1 MDTAPRPPLTSLEKS
16 LADSEARWNA
26 LLEVSLDG
34 VWIFDREGRVRHAN
48 PAMCR
53 LLDREA
59 HEVLGHVVY
68 EFLPTDTAEE
78 VRRRLANLDPARSP
92 GPLSEFRVLRRDG
105 SVVEVEAAG
114 GLIRQGEETCVVAV
128 ARPVA
133 QRKQMESALDNT
145 KQRLRGTFDALAE
158 GVIVQDGAGR
168 IVDCNPAAC
177 RILGLNAEQ
186 MAGRSSIDPRWRAV
200 HEDGSSYP
208 GQTHPAMKTLRT
220 GRPSREDVM
229 GVHKPDGSLSWIS
242 INSEPLLDATQSVV
256 GVVTSFSD
264 VTERKAANREL
275 EGERQLNRRIIE
287 TSPFGICIYDEEGNC
302 LAANPAMA
310 RDIGASLAQV
320 LAQNYHRVESW
331 KRSGL
336 YDLALRA
343 LKTDVPLTMGGP
355 VTTSFGKPAW
365 LELTCRALDL
375 GGRRGLMVVTRDLT
389 EAKRAEQALE
399 QSEILYRSVV
409 QQASDGI
416 FIAGP
421 DGRYTEVNDA
431 GCRMLGYTRD
441 ELLTKQMG
449 DLVDAEDLQR
459 VPLQVERLRSG
470 EPVLIERRMRRK
482 DGSVL
487 LAEISAHM
495 LPDGQFVGVVRDIG
509 QRMATEEALRAKAV
523 AERSNRAK
531 SEFVSRMSHE
541 LRTPLNAILGF
552 SELLQVD
559 PQHPLEPA
567 QRTKLEH
574 VRKAG
579 RHLLTLIDDL
589 LDLSRIEAG
598 AMKLLVEDID
608 LIEVVRDAI
617 EDLRSDAEGAG
628 VRLAFEV
635 PAGTP
640 TRARG
645 DRTRLRQVVVNLV
658 SNAIKYNRPGGMAT
672 VRLAM
677 SGERLHLS
685 VIDEGSGMTPQQ
697 LRGLFQPFNRLGREA
712 SRVEGTGIGLVITRS
727 LVELMGGV
735 LTVRSEPGR
744 GSEFIVD
751 LPVARPAAAV
761 PVAPA
766 SAHMAVVTRTDV
778 SGRVL
783 YIEDDEVNRV
793 LMQAYLALRPNVEL
807 VMAVDG
813 KSGIHAA
820 LTTAPDV
827 VLVDMSLPDMRGLDV
842 LRTLRSSP
850 RGRRLPCFAIS
861 ADAMPEDVAA
871 AQAAGMD
878 AYLTKP
884 LAIAQLLST
893 LDATLSVGRS
903 MQRSQ

>member
-1 MDTAPRPPLTSLEKS
+1 MDTAPPAPLTPLEKS
-16 LADSEARWNA
+16 LEDSETRWHA

-34 VWIFDREGRVRHAN
+34 VWIFDREGHVRHAN

-59 HEVLGHVVY
+59 REVLGHVVY

-78 VRRRLANLDPARSP
+78 VRRRLATLDPTRPP

-114 GLIRQGEETCVVAV
+114 ALIRQGEEICVVAV

-133 QRKQMESALDNT
+133 QRKQMESALDTT
-145 KQRLRGTFDALAE
+145 KQRLRSTFDALAE
-158 GVIVQDGAGR
+158 GVIVQDAAGR

-177 RILGLNAEQ
+177 RILGLDAEQ
-186 MAGRSSIDPRWRAV
+186 LAGRTSIDPRWRAV
-200 HEDGSSYP
+200 HEDGSPYP
-208 GQTHPAMKTLRT
+208 GDTHPAMKTLRT
-220 GRPSREDVM
+220 GRPSRQDVM
-229 GVHKPDGSLSWIS
+229 GVHKPNGSLSWIS

-336 YDLALRA
+336 YELALQA
-343 LKTDVPLTMGGP
+343 LKTDVPLTMSGP
-355 VTTSFGKPAW
+355 VTTSFGKQVW

-375 GGRRGLMVVTRDLT
+375 GSRRGLMVVTRDLT
-389 EAKRAEQALE
+389 EAKRAERALE

-441 ELLTKQMG
+441 ELLAKRMG

-459 VPLQVERLRSG
+459 VPLQVERLRGG

-487 LAEISAHM
+487 LVEISARM
-495 LPDGQFVGVVRDIG
+495 LPGGQFFGMVRDIG
-509 QRMATEEALRAKAV
+509 QRKAAEEALRAKAV

-559 PQHPLEPA
+559 PQHSLEPA
-567 QRTKLEH
+567 QKAKLEH

-598 AMKLLVEDID
+598 AMKLQVEDFD
-608 LIEVVRDAI
+608 AYEVVREALD
-617 EDLRSDAEGAG
+617 DLRASAEAVG
-628 VRLAFEV
+628 VRLSLEV
-635 PAGTP
+635 PTGTTP
-640 TRARG
+640 RARG

-672 VRLAM
+672 VQLANV
-677 SGERLHLS
+677 GERLHLL
-685 VIDEGSGMTPQQ
+685 VVDDGPGMTPQQ

-712 SRVEGTGIGLVITRS
+712 SHVEGTGIGLVITRS
-727 LVELMGGV
+727 LVELMGGE
-735 LTVRSEPGR
+735 LSVRSEPAR

-751 LPVARPAAAV
+751 LPAAQPAAAA

-766 SAHMAVVTRTDV
+766 SVHLTVATRSDV
-778 SGRVL
+778 GGRVL

-813 KSGIHAA
+813 KSGIQAA

-842 LRTLRSSP
+842 LRALRAAP
-850 RGRRLPCFAIS
+850 QGRRLPCIAIS
-861 ADAMPEDVAA
+861 ADAMPEDIAA

-893 LDATLSVGRS
+893 LDATLSGAQS
-903 MQRSQ
+903 LQRSQ